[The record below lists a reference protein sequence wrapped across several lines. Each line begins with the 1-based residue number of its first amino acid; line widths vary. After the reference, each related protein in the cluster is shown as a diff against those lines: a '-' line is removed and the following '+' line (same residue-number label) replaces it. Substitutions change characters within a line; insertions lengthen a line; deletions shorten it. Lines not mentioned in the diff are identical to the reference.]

1 MNKYCLKSGVT
12 SKELKDFGFEEEYDE
27 DENGKEHLD
36 QYVKTIYS
44 KKIKGAFV
52 PFIALGWFVIEHPSK
67 ELFIFENRQIPLAK
81 QEWEKERDTFIE
93 LLLEKNIIKEKED
106 DDNNSW

>member
-1 MNKYCLKSGVT
+1 MNRYCLKNEVS

-44 KKIKGAFV
+44 KKIEGAFD
-52 PFIALGWFVIEHPSK
+52 IFVD
-67 ELFIFENRQIPLAK
+67 L
-81 QEWEKERDTFIE
+81 
-93 LLLEKNIIKEKED
+93 
-106 DDNNSW
+106 